1 MTRLKKEGCTNPG
14 ILKSTMK
21 GFALQENETEDAAV
35 ERLKTDYNA
44 SYKEVFGEGAVPGLG
59 GQAFG
64 DAKTALNRKNDFLRQ
79 QGLLP
84 QTEK

>member
-1 MTRLKKEGCTNPG
+1 
-14 ILKSTMK
+14 MK

-64 DAKTALNRKNDFLRQ
+64 DTKAAVSHKNDFLRQ

-84 QTEK
+84 QEKK